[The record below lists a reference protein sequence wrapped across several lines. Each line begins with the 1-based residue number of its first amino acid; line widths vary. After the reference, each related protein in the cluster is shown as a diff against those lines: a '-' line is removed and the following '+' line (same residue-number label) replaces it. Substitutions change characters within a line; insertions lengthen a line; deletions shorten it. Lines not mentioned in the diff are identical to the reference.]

1 MERHFYTNCY
11 PMKAH
16 KSILLLS
23 ALLVM
28 QGAFAQKSRVSLSD
42 NFPSASEK
50 LKISYSPAG
59 AVLAGKKDI
68 DAQVFFIDGK
78 DFPVADVD
86 LKVSGQLLVGEFEI
100 PAGAKAFCVKV
111 FSGTDVDNN
120 DNRGYIFPVYKN
132 KKPVAGAYESEG
144 FILTGPVVASFAKI
158 KTDNDAAIA
167 LYKQEHDIYPEG
179 DKIYEHNYYY
189 LMGHQ
194 QDVYKAILTNKVTS
208 LQKSNKEGDLL
219 LAASIYTWL
228 GKQTSADSLNNEIK
242 IKFPKGESVTR
253 EAAYTILTEKEVRK
267 KDSLYMDFMTKYP
280 GSKNPDLDFI
290 RTEIAGGYLRAGNH
304 EAFKKYEALIDDKSN
319 LADMFNNIAYDW
331 AERGKKLDVAEKLSK
346 QSLEIMLE
354 KQKHPRPMPFY
365 SPRAMDKLY
374 KDLYYEYADSYAFI
388 LYRQKRFNE
397 ALKYQNEVYAYH
409 KNDRYAIIEHY
420 ALILNKL
427 SKYNE
432 TKTVIEDFLKT
443 NKSNDV
449 LYNEL
454 KEAYVAINKSEAG
467 FNDYFDATS
476 KQNMN

>member
-1 MERHFYTNCY
+1 
-11 PMKAH
+11 MKLH

-50 LKISYSPAG
+50 LKISYSSAG

-68 DAQVFFIDGK
+68 SAQVFFIDGK

-86 LKVSGQLLVGEFEI
+86 LKVSGQLLEGEFEI
-100 PAGAKAFCVKV
+100 PAGAKAFCIKI
-111 FSGTDVDNN
+111 FSGADIDNN
-120 DNRGYIFPVYKN
+120 NDKGYIFPVYKN

-144 FILTGPVVASFAKI
+144 FILTGPVVAGFAKI
-158 KTDNDAAIA
+158 KTDYDAAIA
-167 LYKQEHDIYPEG
+167 LYKQEHDVYPEG
-179 DKIYEHNYYY
+179 EKIYEHNYYY
-189 LMGHQ
+189 LMGHKP
-194 QDVYKAILTNKVTS
+194 DLYEAILTDKVKS
-208 LQKSNKEGDLL
+208 LKKSNKEGDLV

-228 GKQTSADSLNNEIK
+228 GEKMSADSLNNEIK
-242 IKFPKGESVTR
+242 IKFLKGESVTSEAIYTMLR
-253 EAAYTILTEKEVRK
+253 ENEVRK
-267 KDSLYMDFMTKYP
+267 KDSLYMDFMMKYP
-280 GSKNPDLDFI
+280 DNKKPDLDFI
-290 RTEIAGGYLRAGNH
+290 RTEIAGDYLRAGNH
-304 EAFKKYEALIDDKSN
+304 EAFKKYEALIEDKSN
-319 LADMFNNIAYDW
+319 LADMFNNAAYDW
-331 AERGKKLDVAEKLSK
+331 AEKGKKLDVAEKLSK

-388 LYRQKRFNE
+388 LYRQKRFSE
-397 ALKYQNEVYAYH
+397 ALKYQKEVYAH
-409 KNDRYAIIEHY
+409 KNDRQAIIEHY
-420 ALILNKL
+420 VLTLNKL

-432 TKTVIEDFLKT
+432 TKTVIEAFLKT

-467 FNDYFDATS
+467 FNDYFDAAS